1 MQNPVERRR
10 TRIHAIPP
18 VHPEKISLLCFFA
31 SYVVALAFE
40 AAQLVKKLAAFR
52 WLALG
57 FGVAGLFAQ
66 SVYLVVRSRAVT
78 NLPPLLSSTHDWLLV
93 LSWLAVLL
101 YLFVQL
107 IDRRVALG
115 IFVLPVVVA
124 LVAVSK
130 FVSTTPDPRLVQQ
143 PLRGLGM
150 FHASLLVIGM
160 AGVAVGFVVSLMYLV
175 QHRRLKH
182 KAAEL
187 PGLHLLS
194 LETLSRINWWSVILS
209 VPLLTVGMGTG
220 VWLSI
225 LSAESENPVSL
236 AHWDFIVSGLLWL
249 GMTALFVWL
258 VTVRRPS
265 GKLVAWRTA
274 WACGFLFS
282 TWLLLQLVSGGH
294 GTG

>member
-1 MQNPVERRR
+1 MQNSAQRRR
-10 TRIHAIPP
+10 TRFNSILP

-40 AAQLVKKLAAFR
+40 AAQLVRKLAAFR

-160 AGVAVGFVVSLMYLV
+160 AGVAIGFVVSLMYLV

-194 LETLSRINWWSVILS
+194 LETLGRINWWSVILS
-209 VPLLTVGMGTG
+209 VPLLTVGMATG

-225 LSAESENPVSL
+225 LSTESENPVSL

-274 WACGFLFS
+274 WACGFLLA
-282 TWLLLQLVSGGH
+282 TLLLLQLVTGGH

>member
-1 MQNPVERRR
+1 
-10 TRIHAIPP
+10 

-52 WLALG
+52 WLAVG

-107 IDRRVALG
+107 VDRRVSLG
-115 IFVLPVVVA
+115 LFVLPVVLA
-124 LVAVSK
+124 LVGVSK

-175 QHRRLKH
+175 QHRRLKQR
-182 KAAEL
+182 AAEL

-194 LETLSRINWWSVILS
+194 LETLGRLNWWAVILS

-220 VWLSI
+220 VMLSV
-225 LSAESENPVSL
+225 LSAKSENPVSL
-236 AHWDFIVSGLLWL
+236 AHWVFIVSGVLWL
-249 GMTALFVWL
+249 GMTVLFVWL

>member
-1 MQNPVERRR
+1 M
-10 TRIHAIPP
+10 
-18 VHPEKISLLCFFA
+18 HPEKISLLCFFA
-31 SYVVALAFE
+31 SYLVALALK
-40 AAQLVKKLAAFR
+40 AAQVLKKLTALH
-52 WLALG
+52 WLAWG
-57 FGVAGLFAQ
+57 FGAAGLLAQ
-66 SVYLVVRSRAVT
+66 SIYLVVRSRAVT

-107 IDRRVALG
+107 VDRRVALG
-115 IFVLPVVVA
+115 LFVLPVVLA
-124 LVAVSK
+124 LVGVSK

-175 QHRRLKH
+175 QHRRLKQ
-182 KAAEL
+182 KAAEP

-194 LETLSRINWWSVILS
+194 LERLSRINWWAVILS

-225 LSAESENPVSL
+225 LSAKSETPVSL
-236 AHWDFIVSGLLWL
+236 AHWDFMISGVLWL
-249 GMTALFVWL
+249 GMTVLFAWL